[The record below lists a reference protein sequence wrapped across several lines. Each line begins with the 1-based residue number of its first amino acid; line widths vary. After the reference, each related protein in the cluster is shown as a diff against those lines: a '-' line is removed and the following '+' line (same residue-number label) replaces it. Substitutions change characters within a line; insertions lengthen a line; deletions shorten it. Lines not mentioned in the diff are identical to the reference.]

1 MSNDYTLEFDL
12 SSYKDLDNFALL
24 ANQSYNLGDNDDWF
38 GQFRGGLYGLYNRIL
53 GVKIHYR
60 EVHSWTPPLS
70 PISGIQGAEYH
81 LSSILFNMD
90 SAIECM
96 VFALNALGYIA
107 NPTQFLDVTSE
118 SDLRN
123 ISPNKIL
130 GKPLNGPDKST
141 DGYDNYF
148 PSLKNYWHENR
159 DLINKIFEQ
168 HDVSKHRS
176 TIFSGGSIRNDP
188 PPGFFEKLGIEGDKG
203 KQALVSPMAEILLI
217 SQPKTP
223 WRKRQPQE
231 YKDIDKLEY
240 VAERFC
246 TFINICGV
254 RVLEDARSSIKL
266 KHMNSL
272 NDNAG
277 SKYII

>member
-1 MSNDYTLEFDL
+1 MSNDYILEFDL
-12 SSYKDLDNFALL
+12 SPYKDLDNFALL
-24 ANQSYNLGDNDDWF
+24 ANQNYNLGDKGDWF
-38 GQFRGGLYGLYNRIL
+38 NQFRGGLYGLYARVL
-53 GVKIHYR
+53 GVQIHYR
-60 EVHSWTPPLS
+60 EVHSWTSPLS
-70 PISGIQGAEYH
+70 SISGIRGAEYH

-96 VFALNALGYIA
+96 IFALNALGYIA
-107 NPTQFLDVTSE
+107 NPTQFSDV
-118 SDLRN
+118 SDETKLRE
-123 ISPNKIL
+123 IRPNNIL
-130 GKPLNGPDKST
+130 GKPLNCSDKST

-159 DLINKIFEQ
+159 ELINTIFEQ
-168 HDVSKHRS
+168 HAVSKHRS
-176 TIFSGGSIRNDP
+176 IIFSGGSIRNDP

-203 KQALVSPMAEILLI
+203 KQALVSPMAEILLT

-223 WRKRQPQE
+223 WRKRQPQK

-254 RVLEDARSSIKL
+254 KVLEDARSRIKL
-266 KHMNSL
+266 KHYEFI
-272 NDNAG
+272 
-277 SKYII
+277 KR